1 MPIIIDGHNLIP
13 QIPGIELSDPDD
25 EAKLIRRLKAY
36 CDRSN
41 RKATVYFDSGFP
53 GMERRNPSLNLTV
66 HFVLSPR
73 TADDAII
80 EHIQRLGREA
90 PNWTIVSDDREI
102 KAEARYA
109 RAQLMSSSAFAQ
121 SLTSPTSEALEPEE
135 EKPVEPVSAEEIQEW
150 EQLFNNQGKNPDSP

>member
-13 QIPGIELSDPDD
+13 QIPGIELSDVDD

-41 RKATVYFDSGFP
+41 RRATVYFDSGFP
-53 GMERRNPSLNLTV
+53 GMDRRSPSRNLTV
-66 HFVLSPR
+66 HFVLPPR

-102 KAEARYA
+102 QAEARYA
-109 RAQLMSSSAFAQ
+109 RARLMSSSAFAQ
-121 SLTSPTSEALEPEE
+121 SLTSPASEALEYEE
-135 EKPVEPVSAEEIQEW
+135 EKPVEPVNADEIQEW
-150 EQLFNNQGKNPDSP
+150 EQLFNSRDKNQDKP